1 MVKRKHIFSHP
12 YLGKGSKFT
21 QFDWYYSTGLKP
33 STSWC
38 HGYFSVVRAFRDF
51 LVQICFGCFLANA
64 IDVPIFP
71 WMFCSMDFMGF
82 WWTCSWIEEAPRPSR
97 KTDVLVMYSTMRL
110 TYAGQSVN
118 LLHMV
123 FSMNCLW
130 SGSHSSSTTTS
141 IVSVL
146 PRSEDILYYWW
157 GTSTIQFS
165 LQPIDLCQASLTSPN
180 VTCSV
185 SPQTKPFKL
194 HAFFPPTNVSR
205 LHLRLVL
212 VPGS

>member
-1 MVKRKHIFSHP
+1 MSWIFFSCSGF
-12 YLGKGSKFT
+12 LGIF
-21 QFDWYYSTGLKP
+21 W
-33 STSWC
+33 
-38 HGYFSVVRAFRDF
+38 
-51 LVQICFGCFLANA
+51 VQICFGCFLANA

-165 LQPIDLCQASLTSPN
+165 LQPIDLCQASPYFSQCNMPLFHPKQSPSN
-180 VTCSV
+180 SM
-185 SPQTKPFKL
+185 
-194 HAFFPPTNVSR
+194 HFFPPTNVSR